1 MLNIKCI
8 GSPEAPTTPA
18 NLDNGAL
25 PGMFRP
31 EKAKIDKILPK
42 YVYLLKLDVRRIP
55 RKLRSRRI
63 RCAIRQQLIQK
74 VASYFGVRREKLG
87 KNMLQFNTHDMT
99 SQEPSYWCHS
109 TSMEIVGNDD
119 IYDCGHSHTVMRLT
133 KR

>member
-1 MLNIKCI
+1 
-8 GSPEAPTTPA
+8 
-18 NLDNGAL
+18 
-25 PGMFRP
+25 MFRP

-42 YVYLLKLDVRRIP
+42 YVYLLKLDVRRSP
-55 RKLRSRRI
+55 GKLRSRRI

-99 SQEPSYWCHS
+99 SQEPSCWWHS
-109 TSMEIVGNDD
+109 TSMEIVGNDN
-119 IYDCGHSHTVMRLT
+119 IYDWGPSHAVFLLT